1 MNELMTRTD
10 LREIVMDEV
19 LPYPVDAVWRVL
31 TTGELMG
38 RWMMKPTGFAPEVG
52 NRFTFQTTPAGAW
65 DGTIHC
71 EVLEVVSR
79 ERFSFAWRGGDAGNI
94 GYGSKLDTIVS
105 WTLSESAGATR
116 LVLRHSGFE
125 LPRNET
131 AYTNMGK
138 GWKVCLERVSGIVEA
153 EDGTGTVAGA

>member
-1 MNELMTRTD
+1 MNEQALDTR
-10 LREIVMDEV
+10 LRDILIDEL
-19 LPYPVDAVWRVL
+19 LPHRPEAVWRVL

-38 RWMMKPTGFAPEVG
+38 RWMMKPTGFALEVG

-65 DGTIHC
+65 DGTIRC
-71 EVLEVVSR
+71 EVLEVVPLK
-79 ERFSFAWRGGDAGNI
+79 RFSFAWRGGDEANI
-94 GYGSKLDTIVS
+94 GYGSKLDTIVT
-105 WTLSESAGATR
+105 WTLSESEGGTR

-138 GWKVCLERVSGIVEA
+138 GWKVCLERVSGIIGAAA
-153 EDGTGTVAGA
+153 EGEST